1 MNKIYITLASLVF
14 LASCG
19 GGGGGGGGGGNEP
32 QQPSP
37 PIVNLS
43 ANPTSVLLESTTTLT
58 WSSSNTSS
66 CSADWTSQ
74 TSASGSEEVTIS
86 TAGDNSFSISCSG
99 DGGSRSASVT
109 VEGYRN
115 TDGVVVDGYI
125 SGAEVCIDENDN
137 WICDTAESSTTSDN
151 DGKFTIK
158 YANGNLVSIG
168 GTDLDSQ
175 TLLDNLLITHK
186 LTGHSEFKAVTPVTS
201 VAAFMEDASLVNAA
215 LGIDSS
221 IDVFTFDPVANKGD
235 GGINDYLYEKGNQ
248 LTVLA
253 FALQNITN
261 NLNTTTETTQDYFK
275 AITEEIEKEYT
286 ETSTKVDIET
296 EAFVTKVFDNV
307 IAAKSV
313 TIDEAAKTNAAKAL
327 AGVMPVIEVK
337 SEDDLTTA
345 VIRFAISTLQTDIQ
359 TIADGSASAE
369 TVTSYTEDILNYIAE
384 DQNIDASKITPEI
397 TAIADS
403 VTIQEDTSITIDIL
417 ANDSYIT
424 TAPIVITL
432 SGGDYG
438 SIELAE
444 SYPQKILYTPNQHYY
459 GSDTF
464 SYTITQGDKTSS
476 AEVSIT
482 VESVNDLPSI
492 DIAST
497 IQVDE
502 NQTAVTTVSV
512 SDADED
518 EVTLTLGGTD
528 AASFNLSGE
537 NVLTF
542 KEAPDYEI
550 KTSYSLTLSATD
562 GIATSTKDITVAIN
576 NLNDNPPIFTTGNV
590 YIDENI
596 QVITTI
602 TASDA
607 DGDPLIFSL
616 KENTNDNAELLIT
629 PDGVLSFVT
638 AADYETKTQY
648 GAGIIVTDGVFSD
661 ETAITIFVND
671 VNDNPPVIVSS
682 GFSSNENQTTIGTIE
697 ATDADTNTEFT
708 YTISGT
714 DADSISVSEDGVL
727 SYVSSPDYETKNSYV
742 ISLNVSDGLNSADK
756 ELTLEVNNILE
767 DIISSSFNI
776 SNGTASQAP
785 IIDLA
790 LKLDELSGAK
800 KVYAVLRN
808 RKPIDVPY
816 SDTYRYCGGAK
827 VFELI
832 NSSPTN
838 WTISPEDKTL
848 NTEAQDVC
856 DYVLDYYFN
865 FHDIEVET
873 APPTP
878 GIHLS
883 YGNSRLYANNKQ
895 YSTRSYSPLGMDVT
909 IENVASKNTLDIFSY
924 NGWDYPWLLYSPTG
938 EYPEECNIVTVEID
952 STTTSPSLAVPENSC
967 SAAMLI
973 GSTEDPDKITF
984 DFYVYTIDLA
994 ETIRGQLW
1002 LPAKTSDS
1010 QDNGR
1015 WNSREL
1021 LVAAGEI
1028 DENDPRISRFVM
1040 SVDKE
1045 AAHPTDTRGYLQIGI
1060 ATKSLLYDS
1069 NNQVY
1074 ITIPASELGDTQPP
1088 EIVSVDFSNYTNPS
1102 SPQRDFIKIDVSTKN
1117 EAGTNG
1123 VVTSLRDLWLS
1134 AKSPDCFDRV
1144 FYVRDDYDGK
1154 IDTSTTDISATIP
1167 LLKTE
1172 LGTYQIQSLNI
1183 NDFGYAESAYD
1194 DWEGYGLGINN
1205 NPLINTTFTA
1215 GDGNDPSCP
1224 LFLNIPDNDV
1234 ITMEENKIE
1243 VGTFSAQG
1251 SQADNLIYTLDDDIV
1266 LAPGDEKVVIND
1278 KLQINAS
1285 TGEVKYIN
1293 PPDYDKLTDLDS
1305 GYFMVRATSSQDSTL
1320 YRRIFREIVL
1330 ENLNDNAPQIITT
1343 EMSANE
1349 NQTVIGC
1356 ISHADID
1363 INVEATFV
1371 CLSDE
1376 ELGVTY
1382 PPLENSFSVTGDN
1395 ILIDAQTGALSF
1407 ETAPDYE
1414 ETTSYTA
1421 TVTIFD
1427 GVNSTTSDITIN
1439 VVDLND
1445 NAPIVSSATSYSV
1458 KENQS
1463 SGGTIQITD
1472 PDTVNVFTFT
1482 IDEAYEDGSL
1492 FTINSSGEL
1501 SFVSNPDYEAKNS
1514 YKVRVTINDG
1524 AFEITEDFSITLEDV
1539 IAEAIPTTANLN
1551 LLPKD
1556 SNTTT
1561 VQLLSSVL
1569 EGRTATYSIEV
1580 EPTYGT
1586 ATLNTTTGVI
1596 SYTTDYSDIAVEKI
1610 TFRVNDG
1617 VVDDGVADLT
1627 LNLNSDPAY
1636 KESWYLDNTGQ
1647 SAYASR
1653 FGFPGQDINVDNAVS
1668 NGFTGAGVKIN
1679 VIDSGLEIAH
1689 EDLVDN
1695 VLDGYSWDFW
1705 ENDED
1710 PTNPTVYGDHGT
1722 SVAGM
1727 IAAKGWN
1734 NLGGRG
1740 VAPDASLI
1748 GYNLLEYF
1756 TYYNQAYSWGY
1767 LDDYSGEMDIFNMSY
1782 GLRNY
1787 NSETGTFAFPS
1798 FNVPTEI
1805 TQEALENGA
1814 NVVRNGK
1821 GGIYVKSMGNAFG
1834 DYATNGSACG
1844 EFGVDEDGALGCS
1857 IRFHDPIHNTPYI
1870 IGVASLK
1877 ATGVKSSYSTTDPS
1891 IWVSGFGG
1899 EFGYSEEYIGDS
1911 YREVL
1916 YEPAMVT
1923 TDQSSCLQGYVG
1935 VYSFPRNRFND
1946 WGYLNPIH
1954 PDNNNCNY
1962 TSTFN
1967 GTSAAA
1973 PSVAGGIA
1981 VLLGEY
1987 PNLTWRDVKHI
1998 IANTARKNDSTRS
2011 YSRNSLLQYDWITN
2025 AAGYSHHYWY
2035 GFGAFDVGAA
2045 LDFASTYSPGS
2056 LGTFTEYGWQESQ
2069 AKETIQVSVE
2079 ANASGRNVYVID
2091 GVQRKSLTLNV
2102 GATYTFV
2109 HPSSHPLRF
2118 STTEDGTHSGGVEY
2132 TNGVTK
2138 SAGVTTITVADDA
2151 PTTLYYYCDVH
2162 PDMGSDIFN
2171 LDSTPNLNMVI
2182 PSFSSVEDTITYSA
2196 ESSDNFVE
2204 YIQIK
2209 IYLDKDTPRD
2219 IGLHLISPQGTEMSI
2234 LHPFS
2239 NVSGNPLGDWFIMGV
2254 AGFYGEDIN
2263 GDWTL
2268 KVTDYTDNGDDGIL
2282 IDWGINVF
2290 GN

>member
-1 MNKIYITLASLVF
+1 
-14 LASCG
+14 
-19 GGGGGGGGGGNEP
+19 
-32 QQPSP
+32 
-37 PIVNLS
+37 
-43 ANPTSVLLESTTTLT
+43 
-58 WSSSNTSS
+58 
-66 CSADWTSQ
+66 
-74 TSASGSEEVTIS
+74 
-86 TAGDNSFSISCSG
+86 
-99 DGGSRSASVT
+99 
-109 VEGYRN
+109 
-115 TDGVVVDGYI
+115 
-125 SGAEVCIDENDN
+125 
-137 WICDTAESSTTSDN
+137 
-151 DGKFTIK
+151 
-158 YANGNLVSIG
+158 
-168 GTDLDSQ
+168 
-175 TLLDNLLITHK
+175 
-186 LTGHSEFKAVTPVTS
+186 
-201 VAAFMEDASLVNAA
+201 
-215 LGIDSS
+215 
-221 IDVFTFDPVANKGD
+221 
-235 GGINDYLYEKGNQ
+235 
-248 LTVLA
+248 
-253 FALQNITN
+253 
-261 NLNTTTETTQDYFK
+261 
-275 AITEEIEKEYT
+275 
-286 ETSTKVDIET
+286 VDIET
-296 EAFVTKVFDNV
+296 ETFITKALDNV

-313 TIDEAAKTNAAKAL
+313 TIDETAKANTTKAL
-327 AGVMPVIEVK
+327 ASVLPVIEVK
-337 SEDDLTTA
+337 SSDDLTIG
-345 VIRFAISTLQTDIQ
+345 VIRFAVSTLQTDIQ
-359 TIADGSASAE
+359 AIANGTATAE
-369 TVTSYTEDILNYIAE
+369 TVTSYTSDVLAYIAE
-384 DQNIDASKITPEI
+384 DQNIDADEI
-397 TAIADS
+397 APDISAIADS
-403 VTIQEDTSITIDIL
+403 ATTSEDTAVTINVV
-417 ANDSYIT
+417 ANDSYLT
-424 TAPIVITL
+424 SAPISVTAGNGTNGTTL
-432 SGGDYG
+432 
-438 SIELAE
+438 IAE
-444 SYPQKILYTPNQHYY
+444 SSPEQITYTPDADYN
-459 GSDTF
+459 GTDTF

-476 AEVSIT
+476 ADVT
-482 VESVNDLPSI
+482 VTIEAVNDAPSI

-497 IQVDE
+497 IQVAE

-512 SDADED
+512 SDVDED
-518 EVTLTLGGTD
+518 ELTLILGGTD
-528 AASFNLSGE
+528 ADSFNLSDE

-542 KEAPDYEI
+542 KEEPDYETKISYSITLSLTDGTETVTKDVTIAITNVNDIAPEFTSDATFSAAENQTAIGTVTATDAEGDDVSFTVSGSDLEITSAGVLTFASAPDYET
-550 KTSYSLTLSATD
+550 KTSYSATVTASD
-562 GIATSTKDITVAIN
+562 GTNSTTQDITVNITN
-576 NLNDNPPIFTTGNV
+576 INDNSPNFTSSATFTVDENQTAIGTVAASDADGDEIVYSISGSEITINPSSGVITFASAPDYETKTSYSATVTASDGTNSATQDITVNITNINDSAPLFTTGNV
-590 YIDENI
+590 SIDENI
-596 QVITTI
+596 TVITTI

-714 DADSISVSEDGVL
+714 DADSITVTEDGVL
-727 SYVSSPDYETKNSYV
+727 SYVSSPDYETKSSYV
-742 ISLNVSDGLNSADK
+742 INLNVSDGLNSTDK

-767 DIISSSFNI
+767 DIISRSFSI
-776 SNGTASQAP
+776 SDGTDSQAP
-785 IIDLA
+785 VIDIA

-816 SDTYRYCGGAK
+816 SDTFRYCGGAK

-838 WTISPEDKTL
+838 WTISPSDKTL
-848 NTEAQDVC
+848 NTEVQDVC
-856 DYVLDYYFN
+856 DYMVDYFFN

-883 YGNSRLYANNKQ
+883 YGNSRLYDNKQ
-895 YSTRSYSPLGMDVT
+895 YSAHSYSPRGNDIT
-909 IENVASKNTLDIFSY
+909 IENVASKNTLDVYSY

-952 STTTSPSLAVPENSC
+952 SVTTSPSLAVPENSC

-994 ETIRGQLW
+994 ETISGQLW

-1010 QDNGR
+1010 SDNGR
-1015 WNSREL
+1015 RNSREL
-1021 LVAAGEI
+1021 LVAMGDI

-1045 AAHPTDTRGYLQIGI
+1045 AAHPTDTRGYVGIGI
-1060 ATKSLLYDS
+1060 ATKSLLYDA
-1069 NNQVY
+1069 NNSVI
-1074 ITIPASELGDTQPP
+1074 ITLPASELGDTQPP

-1117 EAGTNG
+1117 EAATNG
-1123 VVTSLRDLWLS
+1123 VVTSLRDVWLS
-1134 AKSPDCFDRV
+1134 TKGPDCFDKF

-1167 LLKTE
+1167 LLKNE
-1172 LGTYQIQSLNI
+1172 LGTYQIQSMNI
-1183 NDFGYAESAYD
+1183 NDFGYAESAYN
-1194 DWEGYGLGINN
+1194 DWEDIGSDINN

-1234 ITMEENKIE
+1234 INMEENKIE

-1371 CLSDE
+1371 CLYDE
-1376 ELGVTY
+1376 DLGVTY

-1539 IAEAIPTTANLN
+1539 IAEAIPTNANLN

-1556 SNTTT
+1556 SNTTS

-1653 FGFPGQDINVDNAVS
+1653 FGFTGEDINVDNAIN
-1668 NGFTGAGVKIN
+1668 NGFTGSGVGIN

-1695 VLDGYSWDFW
+1695 VLDGYSYDF
-1705 ENDED
+1705 ENNDTD
-1710 PTNPTVYGDHGT
+1710 PTNPSYYGDHGT

-1740 VAPDASLI
+1740 VAPNANLI
-1748 GYNLLEYF
+1748 GYNFLNYQCY
-1756 TYYNQAYSWGY
+1756 TCQTQSWGY
-1767 LDDYSGEMDIFNMSY
+1767 EDFGGAPEMDIFNMSY
-1782 GLRNY
+1782 GMNNYFYNDDTTFRFPAY
-1787 NSETGTFAFPS
+1787 NSYSEYY
-1798 FNVPTEI
+1798 E
-1805 TQEALENGA
+1805 LENTALTYGVT
-1814 NVVRNGK
+1814 NLRDGK
-1821 GGIYVKSMGNAFG
+1821 GGIYIKSMGNSF
-1834 DYATNGSACG
+1834 YSNATNGLGCG
-1844 EFGVDEDGALGCS
+1844 ETDVDPEGAFNCS
-1857 IRFHDPIHNTPYI
+1857 IRFHDTIHTMPYI
-1870 IGVASLK
+1870 LGVASLK
-1877 ATGVKSSYSTTDPS
+1877 ATGVKSSYSS
-1891 IWVSGFGG
+1891 IDASTWVSGFGG
-1899 EFGYSEEYIGDS
+1899 EFGYSEDYLGTGYAE
-1911 YREVL
+1911 RA
-1916 YEPAMVT
+1916 YEPAMMT
-1923 TDQSSCLQGYVG
+1923 TDQSGCEQGYVSY
-1935 VYSFPRNRFND
+1935 YSYPRNEFND
-1946 WGYLNPIH
+1946 CWNAIDGPH
-1954 PDNNNCNY
+1954 PDNPNGNY
-1962 TSTFN
+1962 TSSFN

-1973 PSVAGGIA
+1973 PSVAGGVA

-1987 PNLTWRDVKHI
+1987 PDLTWRDVKHI

-2011 YSRNSLLQYDWITN
+2011 YTRNSLVQYDWITN
-2025 AAGYSHHYWY
+2025 AAGYSHHFWY

-2045 LDFASTYSPGS
+2045 LDFASTYSLGS
-2056 LGTFTEYGWQESQ
+2056 LGAFTEYDWKESE
-2069 AKETIQVSVE
+2069 AKETIEVSVE
-2079 ANASGRNVYVID
+2079 ANANGSGNVYVID

-2102 GATYTFV
+2102 GATYTFI

-2118 STTEDGTHSGGVEY
+2118 STTEDGTHGGGIEY
-2132 TNGVTK
+2132 TDGVTK
-2138 SAGVTTITVADDA
+2138 SNGVTTIKVGDDA
-2151 PTTLYYYCDVH
+2151 PTTLYYYCDIH
-2162 PDMGSDIFN
+2162 PNMGSDIFN

-2182 PSFSSVEDTITYSA
+2182 PSFSSVEDTITYSV
-2196 ESSDNFVE
+2196 ESTNNFVE
-2204 YIQIK
+2204 FIQIK
-2209 IYLDKDTPRD
+2209 IYLDKDIPRD

-2234 LHPFS
+2234 LHPFT
-2239 NVSGNPLGDWFIMGV
+2239 NVADNPLGAWFIMGV
-2254 AGFYGEDIN
+2254 AGFYGEEIN

-2268 KVTDYTDNGDDGIL
+2268 KVTDYTDNDDDGIL